1 MLDIGQSNLAIA
13 RTVAE
18 PLLGPV
24 GTGGVVLIFSIF
36 ILLARDDLRDRL
48 VRLVGRNDLHRTIM
62 AMNDAAR
69 RLSRYFLFQ
78 LALNS
83 GFGALVGVSLWLAGL
98 PNPLLWG
105 ILSGL
110 MRFVPYIG
118 VFIALAPP
126 LLLAVAIVPGWSLA
140 IVVLALF
147 VGAELVMGQLVEP
160 LIYGHSTGLSP
171 LAVIVATAFWALLW
185 GPIGLL
191 IATPLTVCLVVIGRH
206 VEALA
211 FIDVILGDK
220 PPLEP
225 PETFYQRAL
234 EGHAV
239 ALVPAARRQIAAS
252 SLTDYYDTVALP
264 GLALAQGDLM
274 RDDLAFERLEGIH
287 AQIESDAGP
296 PFPGRPRATDPATP
310 ADACRRSGL
319 DALDV
324 VCIPGRGQLDD
335 LAAAMAVQAL
345 AEAGFRARL
354 EANMVLGASN
364 PVDLTATRLCCLSI
378 LEEGSGVSGIRY
390 FVRRI
395 RKRMPDAVVVVGLWH
410 ASRDSPV
417 LSALRS
423 EGTDEHLVLS
433 IGELLAFA
441 RTLSAR
447 RVRFRG
453 SDAGDGRLIAGRA
466 SRSHDAERKRE
477 RRRRIAASSYPF
489 GRGMSWQAF
498 RTSVPAGSVA
508 LAPIPEVPV
517 SAASRRRGRAT
528 AFPASILAAITV
540 FRLFVKLD
548 AAPFLLYLPAVILV
562 SVAFGPAGRPLRDG
576 ALGGRGRQLL
586 HRSRSGLG
594 AVHAAGGRGR
604 RIPDRLA
611 RDDGNLRRLA
621 EGHARQRSQPDQP
634 EPEPGDA
641 RGRQGGS
648 RGGSRRGRGGE
659 PLEERLPGQHEP
671 RTAHALCR
679 P

>member
-1 MLDIGQSNLAIA
+1 MNPTSDNATAASTTRPVLSTLYGGTVLVAALYFGRELVVPLVLASLLAFVLAPACALLQRLRLPKVAAVMVVVLLAFGIIGSLGLVVGRQAALLAGSLPSYESNIREKWRALGQGEGPMARLIRAGLASPKTADGTAAVAQAPAVLDIGQSNLAFA

-24 GTGGVVLIFSIF
+24 GTGGVVLIFSVF

-69 RLSRYFLFQ
+69 RLSRYFVFQ

-83 GFGALVGVSLWLAGL
+83 AFGALVGVSLWLAGL

-118 VFIALAPP
+118 VFIAIAPP
-126 LLLAVAIVPGWSLA
+126 LLLAIAIVPGWSLA

-211 FIDVILGDK
+211 FLDVILGDK

-239 ALVPAARRQIAAS
+239 ALVPAARRQIAVS

-264 GLALAQGDLM
+264 GLALAQNDLM

-287 AQIESDAGP
+287 AQIEAMLARLSQGRPQRTDQVSSADAGDGTGP
-296 PFPGRPRATDPATP
+296 
-310 ADACRRSGL
+310 

-335 LAAAMAVQAL
+335 LAAAMAVQVL

-364 PVDLTATRLCCLSI
+364 PADLSATRLCCLSI

-410 ASRDSPV
+410 ASRDSPL
-417 LSALRS
+417 LSALRL

-433 IGELLAFA
+433 TGELLAFA

-447 RVRFRG
+447 H
-453 SDAGDGRLIAGRA
+453 A
-466 SRSHDAERKRE
+466 SL
-477 RRRRIAASSYPF
+477 P
-489 GRGMSWQAF
+489 QAL
-498 RTSVPAGSVA
+498 T
-508 LAPIPEVPV
+508 
-517 SAASRRRGRAT
+517 RAT
-528 AFPASILAAITV
+528 T
-540 FRLFVKLD
+540 
-548 AAPFLLYLPAVILV
+548 
-562 SVAFGPAGRPLRDG
+562 G
-576 ALGGRGRQLL
+576 
-586 HRSRSGLG
+586 
-594 AVHAAGGRGR
+594 
-604 RIPDRLA
+604 
-611 RDDGNLRRLA
+611 
-621 EGHARQRSQPDQP
+621 
-634 EPEPGDA
+634 
-641 RGRQGGS
+641 
-648 RGGSRRGRGGE
+648 
-659 PLEERLPGQHEP
+659 
-671 RTAHALCR
+671 
-679 P
+679 

>member
-1 MLDIGQSNLAIA
+1 
-13 RTVAE
+13 
-18 PLLGPV
+18 
-24 GTGGVVLIFSIF
+24 
-36 ILLARDDLRDRL
+36 
-48 VRLVGRNDLHRTIM
+48 
-62 AMNDAAR
+62 
-69 RLSRYFLFQ
+69 
-78 LALNS
+78 
-83 GFGALVGVSLWLAGL
+83 
-98 PNPLLWG
+98 
-105 ILSGL
+105 

-239 ALVPAARRQIAAS
+239 ALVPGARRQIAAS

-287 AQIESDAGP
+287 AQIETMLARLSS
-296 PFPGRPRATDPATP
+296 GRPRAADAAAP
-310 ADACRRSGL
+310 ADRVENVGS

-447 RVRFRG
+447 TPF
-453 SDAGDGRLIAGRA
+453 LP
-466 SRSHDAERKRE
+466 SR
-477 RRRRIAASSYPF
+477 
-489 GRGMSWQAF
+489 
-498 RTSVPAGSVA
+498 T
-508 LAPIPEVPV
+508 
-517 SAASRRRGRAT
+517 RAT
-528 AFPASILAAITV
+528 AV
-540 FRLFVKLD
+540 
-548 AAPFLLYLPAVILV
+548 
-562 SVAFGPAGRPLRDG
+562 
-576 ALGGRGRQLL
+576 
-586 HRSRSGLG
+586 
-594 AVHAAGGRGR
+594 
-604 RIPDRLA
+604 
-611 RDDGNLRRLA
+611 
-621 EGHARQRSQPDQP
+621 
-634 EPEPGDA
+634 
-641 RGRQGGS
+641 
-648 RGGSRRGRGGE
+648 
-659 PLEERLPGQHEP
+659 
-671 RTAHALCR
+671 
-679 P
+679 

>member
-1 MLDIGQSNLAIA
+1 MRRSVLTVDSRYFQHPPALPILDDALNPTLDNASAASTTRPALSTLYGGTVLVAALYFGRELVVPLVLASLLAFVLAPACALLQRLRLPKVAAVMVVVLLAFGIIGSVGLVVGRQAALLAGSLPEYESTVREKWQALGEGEGPVARLIRAALATPKGGNGTAVAAAQGPAVLDIGQSNLAIA
-13 RTVAE
+13 RNVAM

-83 GFGALVGVSLWLAGL
+83 GFGALIGVSLWLTGL

-118 VFIALAPP
+118 VLIALAPP

-147 VGAELVMGQLVEP
+147 VSAELVMGQLVEP

-252 SLTDYYDTVALP
+252 SLTDYYDSVALP

-287 AQIESDAGP
+287 AQIETMLARLS
-296 PFPGRPRATDPATP
+296 PGRPRATDAATP
-310 ADACRRSGL
+310 ADRAASVGF

-345 AEAGFRARL
+345 VEAGFRARL

-378 LEEGSGVSGIRY
+378 LEESSGVSGIRY

-410 ASRDSPV
+410 ASRESPV

-447 RVRFRG
+447 TP
-453 SDAGDGRLIAGRA
+453 SL
-466 SRSHDAERKRE
+466 
-477 RRRRIAASSYPF
+477 P
-489 GRGMSWQAF
+489 
-498 RTSVPAGSVA
+498 RT
-508 LAPIPEVPV
+508 
-517 SAASRRRGRAT
+517 RAT
-528 AFPASILAAITV
+528 AV
-540 FRLFVKLD
+540 
-548 AAPFLLYLPAVILV
+548 
-562 SVAFGPAGRPLRDG
+562 
-576 ALGGRGRQLL
+576 
-586 HRSRSGLG
+586 
-594 AVHAAGGRGR
+594 
-604 RIPDRLA
+604 
-611 RDDGNLRRLA
+611 
-621 EGHARQRSQPDQP
+621 
-634 EPEPGDA
+634 
-641 RGRQGGS
+641 
-648 RGGSRRGRGGE
+648 
-659 PLEERLPGQHEP
+659 
-671 RTAHALCR
+671 
-679 P
+679 

>member
-1 MLDIGQSNLAIA
+1 MNQTLDDAAAGSTTRSPLSILYGSAVLIAALYFGRELVVPLVLASLLAFVLAPACALLQRLRLPKVAAVIVVVLLAFGIIGSVGLVVGRQAALLAGSLPDYESTIRDKWQSLGQGNGPIAWLVRAALAAPKGGDATNVTAAQGPAVLATGQSNLSIA

-83 GFGALVGVSLWLAGL
+83 GFGALIGVSLWLTGL

-126 LLLAVAIVPGWSLA
+126 LLLAIAIVPGWTLA

-147 VGAELVMGQLVEP
+147 VGAELIMGQLVEP

-171 LAVIVATAFWALLW
+171 LAVIVATAFWAVLW

-206 VEALA
+206 VEAFA

-239 ALVPAARRQIAAS
+239 ALAPAARRQIAAS

-274 RDDLAFERLEGIH
+274 RDDLAFERLEAIH
-287 AQIESDAGP
+287 TQIDALLT
-296 PFPGRPRATDPATP
+296 RLSAARDTASPRAAEPNQDVGP
-310 ADACRRSGL
+310 
-319 DALDV
+319 DALDII
-324 VCIPGRGQLDD
+324 CIPGRGQLDD
-335 LAAAMAVQAL
+335 LAAAMAIRAL
-345 AEAGFRARL
+345 DEAGFRARL
-354 EANMVLGASN
+354 EPNVVLGAAN
-364 PVDLTATRLCCLSI
+364 PVDLTAARLCCLSV

-390 FVRRI
+390 FIRRI
-395 RKRMPDAVVVVGLWH
+395 RKRMPDAVIVVGLWH
-410 ASRDSPV
+410 ASRESPV

-433 IGELLAFA
+433 IGELLALT

-447 RVRFRG
+447 G
-453 SDAGDGRLIAGRA
+453 SSLSA
-466 SRSHDAERKRE
+466 S
-477 RRRRIAASSYPF
+477 
-489 GRGMSWQAF
+489 
-498 RTSVPAGSVA
+498 
-508 LAPIPEVPV
+508 L
-517 SAASRRRGRAT
+517 
-528 AFPASILAAITV
+528 
-540 FRLFVKLD
+540 KLD
-548 AAPFLLYLPAVILV
+548 T
-562 SVAFGPAGRPLRDG
+562 VA
-576 ALGGRGRQLL
+576 
-586 HRSRSGLG
+586 
-594 AVHAAGGRGR
+594 
-604 RIPDRLA
+604 
-611 RDDGNLRRLA
+611 
-621 EGHARQRSQPDQP
+621 
-634 EPEPGDA
+634 
-641 RGRQGGS
+641 
-648 RGGSRRGRGGE
+648 
-659 PLEERLPGQHEP
+659 
-671 RTAHALCR
+671 
-679 P
+679 

>member
-1 MLDIGQSNLAIA
+1 MRPSVLTVDRRHFQHPPALPFLDIAVNQAPNDTAAAAPTTRPALSILYGGTILVAALYFGRELVVPLVLASLLAFVLAPACVLLQRLRFPKVAAVIVVVLLAFGIIGSVGLVVGRQAAMLAGSLPSYESTVREKWQALGQGEGPIARLIRAAMTTPKGGNTTAVAPEQGPAVLGTGQSNLAIA

-24 GTGGVVLIFSIF
+24 GTGGVVLIFLIF
-36 ILLARDDLRDRL
+36 ILMARDDLRDRL

-83 GFGALVGVSLWLAGL
+83 GFGALIGVSLWLTGL

-191 IATPLTVCLVVIGRH
+191 IATPLTVCLVVVGRH

-252 SLTDYYDTVALP
+252 SLIDYYDTVALP

-287 AQIESDAGP
+287 AQIEAMLARLSA
-296 PFPGRPRATDPATP
+296 GRPRPTDAATRGERLA
-310 ADACRRSGL
+310 RVGF

-410 ASRDSPV
+410 ANRDSLV

-441 RTLSAR
+441 RTLAAR
-447 RVRFRG
+447 TP
-453 SDAGDGRLIAGRA
+453 SLPQI
-466 SRSHDAERKRE
+466 E
-477 RRRRIAASSYPF
+477 
-489 GRGMSWQAF
+489 M
-498 RTSVPAGSVA
+498 
-508 LAPIPEVPV
+508 
-517 SAASRRRGRAT
+517 RAT
-528 AFPASILAAITV
+528 AV
-540 FRLFVKLD
+540 
-548 AAPFLLYLPAVILV
+548 
-562 SVAFGPAGRPLRDG
+562 
-576 ALGGRGRQLL
+576 
-586 HRSRSGLG
+586 
-594 AVHAAGGRGR
+594 
-604 RIPDRLA
+604 
-611 RDDGNLRRLA
+611 
-621 EGHARQRSQPDQP
+621 
-634 EPEPGDA
+634 
-641 RGRQGGS
+641 
-648 RGGSRRGRGGE
+648 
-659 PLEERLPGQHEP
+659 
-671 RTAHALCR
+671 
-679 P
+679 